1 MEDLLTIVLLSIAL
15 IYIMRC
21 VYAFFFDVKVKIHYI
36 DNRFNNE
43 LTKRCPSFFESYRPN
58 IAMTAIIGVDHL
70 VQTARNGN
78 VVPEKCKT
86 IRLQKIK
93 LDDGGIL
100 GLQWLDADRD
110 IPGTT
115 PIVVSFPPV
124 GYCSAFSGLSGILC
138 HEINEKLG
146 YRVVQVV
153 YQGLGGLP
161 LTSKHL
167 PGTGYCGLSDPGEAV
182 RNVHIAHPNAKILVM
197 GCSIGSAIFTRWA
210 GANPQKCK
218 EYQIIGSLFCAHGFS
233 AQETTERGDT
243 MFMSLGGKNVVS
255 IWKKQIQENNS
266 DHLKKLDGTN
276 GFSADALLAAQLSG
290 RWDEALL
297 PLYGYKSKSAMFKNC
312 DAANVLRYMNIPA
325 LYINADDDPVCP
337 AARMRRKERPDLL
350 THPMAILLG
359 TRRGGHL
366 GWHDGIFASERR
378 WIRNVI
384 CQYFRAIVDLDMKH
398 DDSSLLQLEEISL
411 KERKSE

>member
-1 MEDLLTIVLLSIAL
+1 
-15 IYIMRC
+15 
-21 VYAFFFDVKVKIHYI
+21 
-36 DNRFNNE
+36 
-43 LTKRCPSFFESYRPN
+43 
-58 IAMTAIIGVDHL
+58 
-70 VQTARNGN
+70 
-78 VVPEKCKT
+78 
-86 IRLQKIK
+86 
-93 LDDGGIL
+93 
-100 GLQWLDADRD
+100 
-110 IPGTT
+110 
-115 PIVVSFPPV
+115 
-124 GYCSAFSGLSGILC
+124 
-138 HEINEKLG
+138 
-146 YRVVQVV
+146 
-153 YQGLGGLP
+153 
-161 LTSKHL
+161 
-167 PGTGYCGLSDPGEAV
+167 
-182 RNVHIAHPNAKILVM
+182 
-197 GCSIGSAIFTRWA
+197 
-210 GANPQKCK
+210 
-218 EYQIIGSLFCAHGFS
+218 
-233 AQETTERGDT
+233 